1 MHYFVGDEPANQ
13 LNHMPK
19 RGRDHNRFL
28 GFGFLVLF
36 LVLVG
41 KIWVP
46 YAMAAVHATA
56 VVVLPP
62 SWAQSY
68 IAATLPKTAETA
80 SENKLTITTN
90 DLHIEAPIVEG
101 IDSESLIRGVGHDPK
116 SSKPGE
122 QGRFILSG
130 HRFWP
135 SSSPWA
141 TVFFSLDKL
150 KVNDKIEVRY
160 NGKTYRY
167 HVAETWNVP
176 KDDAH
181 PRLAATS
188 VPTLT
193 IYTCGPTPY
202 SSKNRLGFN
211 AVLDESSLRQD
222 AGAVLGTFQ
231 EGVME

>member
-1 MHYFVGDEPANQ
+1 MHYYVADTP
-13 LNHMPK
+13 PK

-28 GFGFLVLF
+28 GFGFLLLF
-36 LVLVG
+36 FVLVG
-41 KIWVP
+41 KVWVP

-56 VVVLPP
+56 ITVLPP

-68 IAATLPKTAETA
+68 IAATLPRTATTPT
-80 SENKLTITTN
+80 ENKFIINTA
-90 DLHIEAPIVEG
+90 DLHIEAPIIEG
-101 IDSESLIRGVGHDPK
+101 IDPDSLIKGVGHDPK

-122 QGRFILSG
+122 QGRFIISG

-150 KVNDKIEVRY
+150 KIGDKIEVQY
-160 NGKTYRY
+160 QGKTYHY
-167 HVAETWNVP
+167 HVTEQWNVP
-176 KDDAH
+176 KQEAY
-181 PRLAATS
+181 PKLGPTA

-202 SSKNRLGFN
+202 SAKNRLGFN
-211 AVLDESSLRQD
+211 AVLDETAIRQD
-222 AGAVLGTFQ
+222 SGAVLGTFQ
-231 EGVME
+231 EGVVE